1 MAKDYADRIERL
13 KQQREKI
20 EARMNTLA
28 QKAKVE
34 DRKLDT
40 RRKIVVGAAVIAHME
55 TNQAFAAAIRE
66 VLAAYVGRPNDRAV
80 IATLLQET
88 APLPVPANSQPA
100 FAPTPPAVT
109 PAEPPAPPLPSAPSP
124 FVSRFAQQPTDTVA
138 SDALSEISR
147 LLNR

>member
-1 MAKDYADRIERL
+1 MAKDYADKIERL

-55 TNQAFAAAIRE
+55 TNQAFAAAIRA
-66 VLAAYVGRPNDRAV
+66 VLGAYVGRPNDREV
-80 IATLLQET
+80 IAELLQET
-88 APLPVPANSQPA
+88 APLPVPANSQPT
-100 FAPTPPAVT
+100 FAPPPPAATVT
-109 PAEPPAPPLPSAPSP
+109 PAPSPSSPPP

-138 SDALSEISR
+138 SDAFSEISR